1 MCQQSVLLNNGQVL
15 LVGGANENGGGNN
28 QPELYDP
35 VTGKFSMAGSLPV
48 AYAGNTCQGVAAT
61 LLASG
66 KVLLVWEENY
76 AQIYDPATHT
86 FTAGAANSF
95 NYNDGLPSS
104 TLLMDGSVLVA
115 GGYWDGGIFNTA
127 YTFDEASGVFTAT
140 GDMST
145 GHVYDTATLLPD
157 GTLLVAGSCYIGL
170 YPIPD
175 SDIYNPA
182 SRMFS
187 RAYNMVMPRCW
198 QTATLLNGG
207 QVLITGG
214 FTGTPYIT
222 TSTAE
227 LYYPNALIPGP
238 VLYTTAGAPNQG
250 TALHAGTARLV
261 TPADPAVPG
270 EAIEIYGAGLR
281 EGAVIPPQVSI
292 GGRAAQVLFFGDAPG
307 FSGLNQVNV
316 VVPGGIT
323 PGGAVPVVLDYLGRP
338 SNAVTIGVNQ

>member
-1 MCQQSVLLNNGQVL
+1 
-15 LVGGANENGGGNN
+15 
-28 QPELYDP
+28 
-35 VTGKFSMAGSLPV
+35 
-48 AYAGNTCQGVAAT
+48 
-61 LLASG
+61 
-66 KVLLVWEENY
+66 
-76 AQIYDPATHT
+76 
-86 FTAGAANSF
+86 
-95 NYNDGLPSS
+95 
-104 TLLMDGSVLVA
+104 
-115 GGYWDGGIFNTA
+115 
-127 YTFDEASGVFTAT
+127 
-140 GDMST
+140 
-145 GHVYDTATLLPD
+145 
-157 GTLLVAGSCYIGL
+157 
-170 YPIPD
+170 
-175 SDIYNPA
+175 
-182 SRMFS
+182 
-187 RAYNMVMPRCW
+187 MVMPRCW